1 MQKHYNKINISLLL
15 FGTIL
20 LLSSVILL
28 YIVNADYK
36 YTLPL
41 MFISFAILIISSP
54 NLKKS
59 LKITAGIL
67 LFIMALIDI
76 TKLLL

>member
-1 MQKHYNKINISLLL
+1 MEKHYNKINISLLL

-28 YIVNADYK
+28 YIVNVDYK

-59 LKITAGIL
+59 LKITAGTL

>member
-1 MQKHYNKINISLLL
+1 MEKHYNKINISLLL